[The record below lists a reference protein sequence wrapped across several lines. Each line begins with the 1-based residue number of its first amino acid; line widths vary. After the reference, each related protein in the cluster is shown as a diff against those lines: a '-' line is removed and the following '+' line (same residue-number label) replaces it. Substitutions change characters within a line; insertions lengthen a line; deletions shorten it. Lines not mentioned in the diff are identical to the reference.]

1 MQRNRGK
8 RVIELFVNIV
18 GKVKRLMGWCPNAS
32 TIEAR
37 KSVIFDDLVV
47 NAPDNG
53 RELTYTTIRWWNK
66 QRNRILIVGI
76 ICTYIAIDMFILY
89 GINNMNIFLVGL
101 FTGIA
106 LDILTWAQGV
116 QSLDRVAGSDTP
128 IKTSTKQMIAVYILI
143 ILGIVTVGYLASMYG
158 LRTTFAFISGFVF
171 TYWGGYLQIIY
182 WEKKN
187 RKTIV
192 AYGFY
197 KQTIV
202 AINSGE

>member
-1 MQRNRGK
+1 MTAL
-8 RVIELFVNIV
+8 IENIR
-18 GKVKRLMGWCPNAS
+18 KMMGWCPNAS

-37 KSVIFDDLVV
+37 KSVQFDDIMV
-47 NAPDNG
+47 NAPDSG
-53 RELTYTTIRWWNK
+53 SELTYTTIKWWNK
-66 QRNRILIVGI
+66 YRNRILIVGI
-76 ICTYIAIDMFILY
+76 IVTYIAIDMFVLY
-89 GINNMNIFLVGL
+89 GINNMTIFLVGL

-106 LDILTWAQGV
+106 FDILTWAQGLH
-116 QSLDRVAGSDTP
+116 SLDRVAGSDTP
-128 IKTSTKQMIAVYILI
+128 IKPSTKQMIAVYILI
-143 ILGIVTVGYLASMYG
+143 ILGIVTVGYLASVYG
-158 LRTTFAFISGFVF
+158 SRTTFAFISGFAF

-197 KQTIV
+197 KQTIA

>member
-1 MQRNRGK
+1 M
-8 RVIELFVNIV
+8 IELFVNIV

-47 NAPDNG
+47 NAPDSG

-143 ILGIVTVGYLASMYG
+143 ILGIVTVGYLASVYG
-158 LRTTFAFISGFVF
+158 SRTTFAFISGFAF

-192 AYGFY
+192 AHGFY
-197 KQTIV
+197 KQTLA